1 MRICIISP
9 KNFPVP
15 ALKGGAVETLI
26 TNFIEQNELDKKL
39 EIEVV
44 TRYDKEC
51 TEKIKNYKESHFK
64 TVNFNNNIIY
74 FTLSKLQSVFK
85 GKNHFLKKCVNK
97 LEKEIYNRAIINT
110 IKGKKIDFII
120 TDGGNFFDYEWV
132 YKKIDRRKSV
142 LHIHGSTAGIPFLK
156 ENFEYFICISNFIV
170 EKLLQDGI
178 IKKENAKLLYNGVL
192 LKNFN
197 PKLSMIESQKLKQH
211 YGIKNDEKVILFCGR
226 TVEEKGVK
234 ELILAYKKIYNECKA
249 KLMIAG
255 NSNFANQIVTEYD
268 KELMSISKSV
278 NDNIIFTGH
287 VPNDELYKIYSIAD
301 IAVFPSLCEEA
312 FGLVLIEAM
321 AMGIPIIT
329 TKSGAILEVVTQ
341 DCALVLNKEDKQ
353 MLISELAISM
363 KQLLEDDEL
372 RNKMSQVGKER
383 AKSFSMEQY
392 YNNFVTILEELKKE
406 NENRN
411 TNISECS

>member
-9 KNFPVP
+9 KSFPVP

-26 TNFIEQNELDKKL
+26 TNFIEQNELYKKL
-39 EIEVV
+39 EIEIV

-51 TEKIKNYKESHFK
+51 VGKIKNYKESYFN
-64 TVNFNNNIIY
+64 TVNFNKNIIY
-74 FTLSKLQSVFK
+74 CILSKLQLILKSC
-85 GKNHFLKKCVNK
+85 FLKKCINK
-97 LEKEIYNRAIINT
+97 LEKEIYNRAIIST
-110 IKGKKIDFII
+110 IKEKNFDFII

-132 YKKIDRRKSV
+132 YKKIDRRKSI
-142 LHIHGSTAGIPFLK
+142 LHIHGSMEGIPFLK
-156 ENFEYFICISNFIV
+156 ENFEYFICISEFIAG
-170 EKLLQDGI
+170 KLLQSGI
-178 IKKENAKLLYNGVL
+178 IKKENTKLLYNGVL
-192 LKNFN
+192 LKNFSKN
-197 PKLSMIESQKLKQH
+197 LDASELKRIKQH

-234 ELILAYKKIYNECKA
+234 ELILAYKKIYTECKA
-249 KLMIAG
+249 KLMIVG

-268 KELMSISKSV
+268 KELTAISQSV

-287 VPNDELYKIYSIAD
+287 ISNNELYKVYGIAD

-329 TKSGAILEVVTQ
+329 TKSGAIPEVVTQ
-341 DCALVLNKEDKQ
+341 DCAFVLEKDDKQ
-353 MLISELAISM
+353 RLINELAISM
-363 KQLLEDDEL
+363 KKLLEDDDL
-372 RNKMSQVGKER
+372 KNKMSQAGKER
-383 AKSFSMEQY
+383 AKSFSIEQY
-392 YNNFVTILEELKKE
+392 YNNFVTILEELKEE

-411 TNISECS
+411 IDISKCT